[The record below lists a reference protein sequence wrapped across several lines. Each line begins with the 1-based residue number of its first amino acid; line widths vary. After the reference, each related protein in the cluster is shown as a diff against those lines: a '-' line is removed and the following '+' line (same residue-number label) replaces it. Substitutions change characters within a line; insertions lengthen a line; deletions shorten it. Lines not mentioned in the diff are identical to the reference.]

1 MKDAVYGHQLF
12 FGEQDNSKSH
22 QNKNAFSKNC
32 RYLSSYTRH
41 PWLVQGLDVNRRSRS
56 VSCVP
61 HACNISSF
69 NLFTAVFFFTFESL
83 FCFYPCIGR
92 CYLAQ
97 NVSEE
102 KGIWC
107 KTGAMKRLKGACTY
121 KCGFE
126 YGFYQDFVVNDIWEC
141 FKPPNKKKTHYK
153 RNGYSHHGFW
163 SFNWFVKSLAKYWY
177 FICEFMSL
185 QHCCHVNK
193 GMQGKNGYIC
203 N

>member
-1 MKDAVYGHQLF
+1 
-12 FGEQDNSKSH
+12 
-22 QNKNAFSKNC
+22 
-32 RYLSSYTRH
+32 
-41 PWLVQGLDVNRRSRS
+41 
-56 VSCVP
+56 
-61 HACNISSF
+61 
-69 NLFTAVFFFTFESL
+69 
-83 FCFYPCIGR
+83 
-92 CYLAQ
+92 
-97 NVSEE
+97 
-102 KGIWC
+102 
-107 KTGAMKRLKGACTY
+107 MKRLKGACTY

-203 N
+203 NQEIPDPLLAIVRFKLLCVYRMLPYNASIQCLSFRRGWGSRMEMRREYVTIRIGKKNCRQFI